1 MRVLIVGGTSG
12 IGWALAEHY
21 LSAGNEVAVCGR
33 DTSKVE
39 VNKIGASKIGAN
51 KVKPGANFD
60 STKLK
65 LFSVN
70 VTDRCALQ
78 TVVDEYAREPID
90 LVIVSAGFYFNNRH
104 HPLDEAT
111 TLRML
116 QTNVG
121 GLNTVFELCSEKM
134 LRQRSGHLVAI
145 ASVAGLLKDYPSA
158 SLYSACKR
166 SVIQLC
172 ETYRIALHPFGI
184 RVTTIIPGYINTAKL
199 RELNNG
205 DASKKPFLLSE
216 ADAVK
221 KITLA
226 IEQKQSV
233 AIFPW
238 QMRSAIWLM
247 NRLPRWVLA
256 MRS

>member
-1 MRVLIVGGTSG
+1 MRILIVGGTSG

-21 LSAGNEVAVCGR
+21 MCAGNEVAVCGR
-33 DTSKVE
+33 D
-39 VNKIGASKIGAN
+39 ASKLRLNATN
-51 KVKPGANFD
+51 NY
-60 STKLK
+60 TKLQS
-65 LFSVN
+65 FSVD
-70 VTDRCALQ
+70 VIDRLALQ
-78 TVVDEYAREPID
+78 TAVDQFAREPID
-90 LVIVSAGFYFNNRH
+90 LVIVSAGFYFNNRR

-121 GLNTVFELCSEKM
+121 GLNSVFEICSEKM
-134 LRQRSGHLVAI
+134 LGQRSGHLVAI

-158 SLYSACKR
+158 SLYSASKR

-172 ETYRIALHPFGI
+172 ETYRIALRPFGI
-184 RVTTIIPGYINTAKL
+184 DVTTIIPGYINTAKL

-216 ADAVK
+216 TDAVK
-221 KITLA
+221 IIAQA
-226 IEQKQSV
+226 IDQKQAV

-238 QMRSAIWLM
+238 QMRGIIWLM
-247 NRLPRWVLA
+247 NCLPRWLLA